1 MHLRSATAD
10 SRPPGA
16 RAGASGAAALSVTG
30 SVCSGASIS
39 AFVFPALRRRPAGL
53 SRRARQPSV
62 EVGAALADRD
72 ARALAA
78 DRGADARLGEVERD
92 AGKNL
97 DALSEKECHGCSGS
111 LFAGRIQ
118 ARTAQACAARAQ

>member
-1 MHLRSATAD
+1 MRTGGRLGRGGAFRHGIRLLGRFDLRVRLSCAAASAC
-10 SRPPGA
+10 RLVE
-16 RAGASGAAALSVTG
+16 AGAAVDA
-30 SVCSGASIS
+30 
-39 AFVFPALRRRPAGL
+39 
-53 SRRARQPSV
+53 RARQPSV

-118 ARTAQACAARAQ
+118 ARTAQACAAGAQ

>member
-1 MHLRSATAD
+1 MPARQRPMKARSAMHLRSATAD

-39 AFVFPALRRRPAGL
+39 AF
-53 SRRARQPSV
+53 
-62 EVGAALADRD
+62 ADRD

-118 ARTAQACAARAQ
+118 ARTAQACAAGAQ